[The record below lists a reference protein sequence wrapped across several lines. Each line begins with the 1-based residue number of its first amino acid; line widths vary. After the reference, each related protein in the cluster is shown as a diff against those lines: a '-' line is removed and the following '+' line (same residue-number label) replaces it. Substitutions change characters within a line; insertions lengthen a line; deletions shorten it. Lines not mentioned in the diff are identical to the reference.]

1 MAKILDMPKLSP
13 TMEEGVLQA
22 WHKNEG
28 DAVAVDDLLAEV
40 ETDKA
45 TMEFRAFDKGTLL
58 KILVPAGTN
67 VKLGQAVAVLG
78 NEGEDVSELVA
89 KAGGGE
95 AAPAPK
101 KEETEEKVDTK
112 PAAKK
117 SDEGDEA
124 QEEKDETAA
133 AKPTGDRD
141 EGKEKKA
148 GASAETLR
156 PAARAAAQATRPKQP
171 VVKGSLL
178 TRTEQDAALEAGDGG
193 GAGGPVL
200 ASPYVR
206 KVARERGIDLSSAQG
221 SGEHGRIV
229 PADLDALGKRG
240 ATANGENGGAAKPAA
255 GGAPLARAP
264 QGGLAAPS
272 LAQPEAR
279 PLSPMRKTIA
289 RRLTQSKQTVPH
301 FYLTIDID
309 AAPLA
314 ELRESINKQLAEGTK
329 KSAPGDE
336 PAKPEKI
343 SLNDL
348 IIKGVAAALTRVP
361 EANAQFTDEAI
372 LIHKRVDISV
382 AVAIPD
388 GLVTPVVRNA
398 DQKSV
403 VAIAREVR
411 DLASR
416 ARAKKLKPEEMSDGT
431 FSISNLGMFGI
442 DEFSAVINP
451 PEGAILA
458 VGQARDEA
466 VVKDGAVVP
475 GKKMAM
481 TLSCDHRVIDGAVGA
496 AFLAELRALLEHPM
510 RILTG

>member
-28 DAVAVDDLLAEV
+28 DAIAVDDLLAEV

-67 VKLGQAVAVLG
+67 VKLGQAVAILG
-78 NEGEDVSELVA
+78 NEGEDVSEMVA
-89 KAGGGE
+89 QAGGGGE
-95 AAPAPK
+95 PE
-101 KEETEEKVDTK
+101 KEEDKEEEEEQGQESDEDGEEKKVDTK
-112 PAAKK
+112 PEAK
-117 SDEGDEA
+117 GDEERA
-124 QEEKDETAA
+124 PPASSETM
-133 AKPTGDRD
+133 KPT
-141 EGKEKKA
+141 
-148 GASAETLR
+148 
-156 PAARAAAQATRPKQP
+156 PRAAAQAPKPKQP
-171 VVKGSLL
+171 AVKGSMLS
-178 TRTEQDAALEAGDGG
+178 RTERDGALEASAASPGG
-193 GAGGPVL
+193 NGGPVL

-221 SGEHGRIV
+221 SGDHGRIV
-229 PADLDALGKRG
+229 PADLDALAKAPSAGR
-240 ATANGENGGAAKPAA
+240 AENGGGAQAANSTQ
-255 GGAPLARAP
+255 LARAP
-264 QGGLAAPS
+264 QTALAAPA

-309 AAPLA
+309 ASALIA
-314 ELRESINKQLAEGTK
+314 LRESINAQLAEGMK
-329 KSAPGDE
+329 KPAPGAE
-336 PAKPEKI
+336 PSKPEKI

-348 IIKGVAAALTRVP
+348 LIKGVATALLHVP

-496 AFLAELRALLEHPM
+496 AFLAELRTLLEHPM